1 MGAYHLGFTTDLKQ
15 LLSELNL
22 RHPNL
27 KLFLS
32 GFSLGGNVSLKL
44 LGELGM
50 AARAEMNL
58 LGAAV
63 ACVPFDP
70 IASQGKLDKGFN
82 RAVYSEVC
90 ASIASCVCIHT
101 CMYICIVCM
110 YVISIIQTVP
120 LFYLEFSGIFE
131 IESRG

>member
-1 MGAYHLGFTTDLKQ
+1 MSKIKNIIDRFIISFLFRGLGAYHLGFTTDLKQ
-15 LLSELNL
+15 LVSELNK

-50 AARAEMNL
+50 VAGAEMNL

-70 IASQGKLDKGFN
+70 IASQGKLDQGFN

-90 ASIASCVCIHT
+90 ASIASCVC
-101 CMYICIVCM
+101 MYANG
-110 YVISIIQTVP
+110 TTF
-120 LFYLEFSGIFE
+120 LLRIFWHL
-131 IESRG
+131 